1 MSHVARTLN
10 DWIFCTEAPKR
21 NLKYAIFTTLALFS
35 LFAIG
40 VLHWSF
46 FINFGDVAG
55 FHDWGERY
63 NYVNILRESITTQTT
78 PYIVPVG
85 YYSSDRFMA
94 NLQVPLSPQ
103 ILFTTVL
110 RPDHFA
116 LFNVLLMYTLGF
128 LGCLLIRRRYSLT
141 LVPFTFLFLLFNF
154 NGSITAHISVGHPWL
169 GYFLLPIFVLLILEL
184 VQPHHVRRLGVSIL
198 LSLVLVAIV
207 LQGSFH
213 VFVWCALFLALLG
226 LFNRQLLSST
236 IFVLVST
243 AFLGLFRFLP
253 AIFFHG
259 SEKPSYAS
267 GFPTFTTFIDAL
279 TTIKA
284 FTFEHPRDSVIYDVS
299 WHEHD
304 MFIGYLGVAFIVFFG
319 IYLRFHGLPDL
330 QRFRF
335 RILDLPIL
343 LVVLFS
349 FGIVTDGISDLRI
362 PLLSFAEQVPSR
374 MFLLPLV
381 FLVVLGSIT
390 MQDFLPRIQSSAT
403 LRFLTLAALLQ
414 LTHSLAAHS
423 WFWRVTNPLE
433 KVYAYSHPTFDA
445 PGSEDFLYTSALKIS
460 VAISLLFL
468 VALGSL
474 FYWKVWRVR
483 HDNPAT

>member
-1 MSHVARTLN
+1 MDHVARTLN

-46 FINFGDVAG
+46 FINFGDADG
-55 FHDWGERY
+55 NHDWGERY
-63 NYVNILRESITTQTT
+63 RYINILHQAITTQSI
-78 PYIVPVG
+78 PYIMSDS
-85 YYSSDRFMA
+85 YYVSDRFMA
-94 NLQVPLSPQ
+94 NLQLPLSPQ
-103 ILFTTVL
+103 ILLTTVL
-110 RPDHFA
+110 RPDHFV

-128 LGCLLIRRRYSLT
+128 LGCLLIRKRYSLT
-141 LVPFTFLFLLFNF
+141 LVPFTVLFLLFNF

-169 GYFLLPIFVLLILEL
+169 GYFLLPFFVYLVLEL
-184 VQPHHVRRLGVSIL
+184 VQSQRGRKLGVSIL
-198 LSLVLVAIV
+198 LSLVLVTIV

-213 VFVWCALFLALLG
+213 VFAWCALFLVLLG
-226 LFNRQLLSST
+226 VFNQQLLSST
-236 IFVLVST
+236 VFILASS

-253 AIFFHG
+253 AMFFYAV
-259 SEKPSYAS
+259 ERPSYAS
-267 GFPTFTTFIDAL
+267 GFPTFTTFVDAL

-284 FTFEHPRDSVIYDVS
+284 FTFEHPRDSLIYDVS

-304 MFIGYLGVAFIVFFG
+304 MFIGYLGVAFIVLFG
-319 IYLRFHGLPDL
+319 IYFRFHGLPNL

-335 RILDLPIL
+335 QILDLPIL

-362 PLLSFAEQVPSR
+362 PLLSFTEQVPTR

-403 LRFLTLAALLQ
+403 LRFLTLVALLQ

-423 WFWRVTNPLE
+423 WFWRVTTPLDR
-433 KVYAYSHPTFDA
+433 VYAYPHYTFDA
-445 PGSEDFLYTSALKIS
+445 PGSEDFLYTSALKVS
-460 VAISLLFL
+460 VAISLLSL
-468 VALGSL
+468 AALGSL